1 MKILIRTAEIE
12 DSESITELS
21 NQLGYPSEIIEVQK
35 RLMELLQ
42 NNDNCVFIA
51 LEGEKVVGW
60 VHGFY
65 SRRIESE
72 SFVEI
77 GGLVVDTEYRKK
89 GIGKLLV
96 DEINK
101 WSSTKQCDKIRV
113 RCNTVRK
120 ESHLFYQQ
128 LGFEINKEQKVFDRR
143 QK

>member
-1 MKILIRTAEIE
+1 MKILTRTAKIE

-35 RLMELLQ
+35 RLMELLL
-42 NNDNCVFIA
+42 NNDNCIFVA
-51 LEGEKVVGW
+51 LVDEKIVGW
-60 VHGFY
+60 IHGFY

-72 SFVEI
+72 PFVEI
-77 GGLVVDTEYRKK
+77 GGLVVDTKYRKK

-96 DEINK
+96 EEINK
-101 WSSTKQCDKIRV
+101 WSYTKQCNRIRV
-113 RCNTVRK
+113 RCNIVRK

-143 QK
+143 LK

>member
-12 DSESITELS
+12 DSRSITELS

-77 GGLVVDTEYRKK
+77 GGLVVDIEYRKK
-89 GIGKLLV
+89 GIGKLLIN
-96 DEINK
+96 EINK
-101 WSSTKQCDKIRV
+101 WPSTKQCKRIRV

-143 QK
+143 LK

>member
-1 MKILIRTAEIE
+1 MKILTRTAKIE

-42 NNDNCVFIA
+42 NNDNCIFVA
-51 LEGEKVVGW
+51 LEDEKIVGW
-60 VHGFY
+60 IHGFY

-77 GGLVVDTEYRKK
+77 GGLVVDIKYRKK

-96 DEINK
+96 EEINK
-101 WSSTKQCDKIRV
+101 WSSTKQCNRIRV
-113 RCNTVRK
+113 RCNIVRK

-143 QK
+143 LK